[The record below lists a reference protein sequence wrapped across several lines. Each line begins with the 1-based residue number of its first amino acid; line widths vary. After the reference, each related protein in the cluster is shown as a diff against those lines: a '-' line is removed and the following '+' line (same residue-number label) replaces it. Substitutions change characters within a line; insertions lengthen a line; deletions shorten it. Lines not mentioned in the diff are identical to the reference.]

1 MKGDKKMART
11 YNAIKYVIKKNDDD
25 LKLHGLRLYE
35 FNIKDEKAINISK
48 PIFVNRATLIEKIQ
62 SGEAFTRAFRVSQ
75 NNYYAGQSISLSINK
90 NGYINNSFD
99 ASRDVIRNI
108 EVSILDYK

>member
-1 MKGDKKMART
+1 MART

-75 NNYYAGQSISLSINK
+75 NNYYAGQWFLYRLIKMVILITVLMIREMSLEKSK
-90 NGYINNSFD
+90 
-99 ASRDVIRNI
+99 
-108 EVSILDYK
+108 

>member
-90 NGYINNSFD
+90 NGYINNNFD

>member
-90 NGYINNSFD
+90 M
-99 ASRDVIRNI
+99 VILI
-108 EVSILDYK
+108 TILMLREMSLEISK